1 MARLRPRSSHAP
13 SSRFDSATP
22 APTPGSN
29 SDQENQDPVP
39 ARSDKG
45 KGGAMSPPH
54 PRPQQRASRAV
65 PTPDTTDARGQKR
78 KRTTRPTQET
88 STPEDVDEDY
98 QKFHEFYDPNQD
110 PETRREQKR
119 KSRALEREFQ
129 ESRDE
134 ILHGDGERLEATL
147 DRANSIFRQVKQ
159 TGDATVDAR
168 LMVNVSDLAYKKTA
182 QLLTGDSSTGVD
194 VDEFLSK
201 CISYM
206 RNGGPLDDQI
216 NDAAPSSSRRRTD
229 RHRAESDDE
238 DEEDASGE
246 ALDFELLGR
255 TVCFPHNSRPPVPSF
270 LLGPLS
276 VEKKQRKETQR
287 RAKEAKDT
295 NSKESRPEALTK
307 DDLQQAEQ
315 NGLTQICTRIRKQL
329 VKHIRDATHN
339 LIDVAGLTQDDMG
352 TTYGRDMLRKHRISG
367 NLGVPLFDFVL
378 NPGSF
383 GQTVENLFYIS
394 FLIKEGGVAIKLDDD
409 ELPTI
414 NIPGDED
421 KQVVEQAKQK
431 GKASRHQAVFALDY
445 ATWRD
450 LCRAFEVSEPM
461 IAHRVEEIRQHGV
474 GVGEKGWYT

>member
-1 MARLRPRSSHAP
+1 MARLNPQSSHAP
-13 SSRFDSATP
+13 SSRYDSATG
-22 APTPGSN
+22 APTPGTN

-45 KGGAMSPPH
+45 KGRAMSLPH
-54 PRPQQRASRAV
+54 PRPQQRASRAA
-65 PTPDTTDARGQKR
+65 PTPDTSDVRGQKR

-129 ESRDE
+129 ENRDE
-134 ILHGDGERLEATL
+134 ILHGDGERLDATL
-147 DRANSIFRQVKQ
+147 DRANTIFRQVKQ

-168 LMVNVSDLAYKKTA
+168 LM
-182 QLLTGDSSTGVD
+182 LLTGDSSTGVD

-201 CISYM
+201 CITYM
-206 RNGGPLDDQI
+206 RNGGPLDDQA
-216 NDAAPSSSRRRTD
+216 NGAVPRNSRRRTD
-229 RHRAESDDE
+229 RHRAESDD
-238 DEEDASGE
+238 DDDDDAAGE

-295 NSKESRPEALTK
+295 NAKESRPEALTK
-307 DDLQQAEQ
+307 DDLQQAEE
-315 NGLTQICTRIRKQL
+315 NGLTQICTRIRNQL

-339 LIDVAGLTQDDMG
+339 LIDVAGLTPDDMG

-378 NPGSF
+378 NPSSF

-409 ELPTI
+409 DLPTI

-421 KQVVEQAKQK
+421 KQVAEQAKQK

-461 IAHRVEEIRQHGV
+461 IAHRAEEVRQHGA

>member
-1 MARLRPRSSHAP
+1 MARLNPQSSHAP
-13 SSRFDSATP
+13 SSRYDSTTG
-22 APTPGSN
+22 APTPGTN

-45 KGGAMSPPH
+45 KGRAMSPPH
-54 PRPQQRASRAV
+54 PRPQQRASRAP
-65 PTPDTTDARGQKR
+65 PTPDTSDVRGQKR

-129 ESRDE
+129 ENRDE
-134 ILHGDGERLEATL
+134 ILHGDGERLDATL
-147 DRANSIFRQVKQ
+147 DRANTIFRQVKQ

-201 CISYM
+201 CITYM
-206 RNGGPLDDQI
+206 RNGGPLDDQA
-216 NDAAPSSSRRRTD
+216 NGAVPRNSRRRTD
-229 RHRAESDDE
+229 RHRAESDD
-238 DEEDASGE
+238 DDDDDA
-246 ALDFELLGR
+246 A
-255 TVCFPHNSRPPVPSF
+255 
-270 LLGPLS
+270 
-276 VEKKQRKETQR
+276 EKKQRKETQR

-295 NSKESRPEALTK
+295 NAKESRPEALTK
-307 DDLQQAEQ
+307 DDLQQAEE
-315 NGLTQICTRIRKQL
+315 NGLTQICTRIRNQL

-339 LIDVAGLTQDDMG
+339 LIDVAGLTPDDMG

-378 NPGSF
+378 NPSSF

-409 ELPTI
+409 DLPTI

-421 KQVVEQAKQK
+421 KQVAEQAKQK

-461 IAHRVEEIRQHGV
+461 IAHRAEEVRQHGA